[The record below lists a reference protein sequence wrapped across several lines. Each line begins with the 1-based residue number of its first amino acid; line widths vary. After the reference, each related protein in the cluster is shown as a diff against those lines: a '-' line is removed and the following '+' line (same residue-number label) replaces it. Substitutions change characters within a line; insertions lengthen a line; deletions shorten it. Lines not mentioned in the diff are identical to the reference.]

1 MTILS
6 DPYTSTSNEAMV
18 GDRRFPAVFP
28 PVSVPCSL
36 VQLSFP
42 STLMSASP
50 TTPRNEPE
58 YEGDYRP
65 ADAENPHAHLDP
77 FNVRVE
83 PADLTYLVQMADAL
97 NTTLDLQT
105 LLGRTSELVKAI
117 IDYRIFAI
125 FLLNDRTNEL
135 RMRFQIGHTPEI
147 ERMRLAMGKGVVG
160 QVALTRQPLLLN
172 DVTTDPNYLPANPD
186 VRSELA
192 VPLIAK
198 NRLIGVMDLE
208 SEQAGYFRPEHLHLL
223 TLTASRIAQAI
234 ENARLYAR
242 VSRQAQTLTVLN
254 EISAELT
261 SILELDPLL
270 ARIGQLLR
278 RLIDYQM
285 FSIMLL
291 DDKGETLITRYAWRF
306 GYAHAPLRRIPIT
319 SGLVGA
325 AVREWRPINVPD
337 VRKDSRYLAM
347 NPETRSELIVP
358 LFHKGRIIGVLD
370 LEHTRP
376 GFFNDDHQ
384 RTLTTMAAQ
393 VAIAIENA
401 RLYQAVSRQERQLE
415 KDIAMAREVQLR
427 LLPTSPPEQSHAD
440 LAVRFLPARTI
451 GGDLYDFVE
460 YSPHETAIMLG
471 DVSGKAAPAALFAA
485 LVSGIMRSAAI
496 QRPKPAEML
505 RALNDALQER
515 KLDSQYVTMLF
526 ALWNDEQRTLYVSN
540 SGAVQPIF
548 CRDGQSLT
556 VKSEGFPLGMFPDVT
571 YDEISIVTQPG
582 DLLVFISDGIT
593 DAENAQGEMYGSE
606 RLFKV
611 LGADPERTAGQ
622 IADAIM
628 EDVTRFQD
636 GKDRFDDE
644 TIIVLRVR

>member
-1 MTILS
+1 MSQT
-6 DPYTSTSNEAMV
+6 
-18 GDRRFPAVFP
+18 P
-28 PVSVPCSL
+28 PNP
-36 VQLSFP
+36 
-42 STLMSASP
+42 
-50 TTPRNEPE
+50 PRHDF
-58 YEGDYRP
+58 EGDYRP
-65 ADAENPHAHLDP
+65 ADSENPHAYLDP
-77 FNVRVE
+77 LNARVE
-83 PADLTYLVQMADAL
+83 PADFTYLVRLTDAL
-97 NTTLDLQT
+97 NTTLDLET
-105 LLGRTSELVKAI
+105 LLNRTSELVRAI
-117 IDYRIFAI
+117 INYRIFAI
-125 FLLNDRTNEL
+125 LLLNERTQEL
-135 RMRFQIGHTPEI
+135 RMRFQIGHTPEVQ
-147 ERMRLAMGKGVVG
+147 RMRFPLGKGIVG
-160 QVALTRQPLLLN
+160 QVALSRHPLLLN
-172 DVTTDPNYLPANPD
+172 DVAADENYIPANPD

-192 VPLIAK
+192 LPLIAK

-208 SEQAGYFRPEHLHLL
+208 SEEPNYFRPEHLHLL

-291 DDKGETLITRYAWRF
+291 DNKGETLITRYAWRF
-306 GYAHAPLRRIPIT
+306 GHAHAPLRRIPIT

-337 VRKDSRYLAM
+337 VRKDPRYLPM

-370 LEHTRP
+370 LEHTRA
-376 GFFNDDHQ
+376 GFFNEEHQ

-401 RLYQAVSRQERQLE
+401 RLYQAVSRQEKQLE
-415 KDIAMAREVQLR
+415 RDIATAREVQLR
-427 LLPTSPPEQSHAD
+427 LLPTAPPEHTRAEM
-440 LAVRFLPARTI
+440 AVRFLPARTI
-451 GGDLYDFVE
+451 GGDLYDFLDYE
-460 YSPHETAIMLG
+460 PDLTAIVLG
-471 DVSGKAAPAALFAA
+471 DVSGKAAPAALYAA

-496 QRPKPAEML
+496 HRPGPAEML
-505 RALNDALQER
+505 RSLNDSLQQR

-526 ALWNDEQRTLYVSN
+526 ALWNDETRTLTVAN
-540 SGAVQPIF
+540 SGAVQPVC
-548 CRDGQSLT
+548 CRAGQT
-556 VKSEGFPLGMFPDVT
+556 ITINAEGFPLGLFSDVT
-571 YDEISIVTQPG
+571 YDELTLAAQPG
-582 DLLVFISDGIT
+582 DVIVFVSDGIL
-593 DAENAQGEMYGSE
+593 DAENLQSEMYGQE
-606 RLFKV
+606 RLSA
-611 LGADPERTAGQ
+611 LMCANRDQSANH
-622 IADAIM
+622 IADAILA
-628 EDVTRFQD
+628 DVTRFQD

>member
-1 MTILS
+1 
-6 DPYTSTSNEAMV
+6 
-18 GDRRFPAVFP
+18 
-28 PVSVPCSL
+28 
-36 VQLSFP
+36 
-42 STLMSASP
+42 MSASP
-50 TTPRNEPE
+50 TTPREEPE

-65 ADAENPHAHLDP
+65 ADTENPHAHLDP
-77 FNVRVE
+77 LNVRVE
-83 PADLTYLVQMADAL
+83 PTDMAYLIQIADAL

-105 LLGRTSELVKAI
+105 LLSRTAELVRAVIHYK
-117 IDYRIFAI
+117 IFAI
-125 FLLNDRTNEL
+125 LLLNERSSDL
-135 RMRFQIGHTPEI
+135 RIRYQIGHSPEI
-147 ERMRLAMGKGVVG
+147 ERMRFPLGKGIVG
-160 QVALTRQPLLLN
+160 QVALTRQPILLN
-172 DVTTDPNYLPANPD
+172 DVMQDKNYIESNAE

-192 VPLIAK
+192 VPLIVK
-198 NRLIGVMDLE
+198 NRLIGVLDLE
-208 SEQAGYFRPEHLHLL
+208 SEHAGYFRPEHLHLL
-223 TLTASRIAQAI
+223 TLIASRIAQAI
-234 ENARLYAR
+234 ENARLYTR

-261 SILELDPLL
+261 SILDLDPLL

-285 FSIMLL
+285 FSILLL
-291 DDKGETLITRYAWRF
+291 DDEGDTLITRYAWRF

-337 VRKDSRYLAM
+337 VRKDPRYLPM
-347 NPETRSELIVP
+347 NAETRSELIVP

-370 LEHTRP
+370 LEHTRTS
-376 GFFNDDHQ
+376 FFNEDHE

-415 KDIAMAREVQLR
+415 RDIAMAREVQLR
-427 LLPTSPPEQSHAD
+427 LLPTSPPIHAHAD

-460 YSPHETAIMLG
+460 YEANEMAIVLG

-496 QRPKPAEML
+496 QRPKPAQML

-515 KLDSQYVTMLF
+515 RLESQYVTMLF
-526 ALWNDEQRTLYVSN
+526 ALWNDDTRSLNIAN

-548 CRDGQSLT
+548 CREGQSLT
-556 VKSEGFPLGMFPDVT
+556 VKAEGFPLGLFPDVT

-582 DLLVFISDGIT
+582 DVIVFVSDGIL
-593 DAENAQGEMYGSE
+593 DAENSQNDMYGSE
-606 RLFKV
+606 RLSAV
-611 LGADPERTAGQ
+611 LCGNREKSASL

-628 EDVTRFQD
+628 VDVTRFQD

>member
-1 MTILS
+1 M
-6 DPYTSTSNEAMV
+6 P
-18 GDRRFPAVFP
+18 
-28 PVSVPCSL
+28 
-36 VQLSFP
+36 
-42 STLMSASP
+42 ASP
-50 TTPRNEPE
+50 TTPREEPE
-58 YEGDYRP
+58 FEGDYRP
-65 ADAENPHAHLDP
+65 ADSENPHAHLDP
-77 FNVRVE
+77 LNVRVE
-83 PADLTYLVQMADAL
+83 PADFNYLVQMADAL

-105 LLGRTSELVKAI
+105 LLRRTSELFQSI
-117 IDYRIFAI
+117 IHYRIFAI
-125 FLLNDRTNEL
+125 LLLNDRTHDL

-147 ERMRLAMGKGVVG
+147 ERMRFPLGKGIVG
-160 QVALTRQPLLLN
+160 QVALTRQPILLN
-172 DVTTDPNYLPANPD
+172 DVTTDENYISANPS

-192 VPLIAK
+192 VPLVAK

-208 SEQAGYFRPEHLHLL
+208 SEEAGYFKPEHLHLL

-337 VRKDSRYLAM
+337 VRKDPRYLPM
-347 NPETRSELIVP
+347 NSETRSELIVP

-376 GFFNDDHQ
+376 GFFNEEHE
-384 RTLTTMAAQ
+384 RALTTMAAQ

-415 KDIAMAREVQLR
+415 RDIAMAREVQLR
-427 LLPTSPPEQSHAD
+427 LLPTSPPEQAHAD

-460 YSPHETAIMLG
+460 YEPGETAIVLG

-485 LVSGIMRSAAI
+485 LVSGIMRSAAL
-496 QRPKPAEML
+496 QRPKPAPML
-505 RALNDALQER
+505 RILNDALQER
-515 KLDSQYVTMLF
+515 KLESQYVTMLF
-526 ALWNDEQRTLYVSN
+526 ALWNDASRTMQVAN
-540 SGAVQPIF
+540 SGAIQPIF

-556 VKSEGFPLGMFPDVT
+556 IKSEGFPLGMFPDVE
-571 YDEISIVTQPG
+571 YEEISIVTQPG
-582 DLLVFISDGIT
+582 DILVFVSDGIL
-593 DAENAQGEMYGSE
+593 DAENAQNEMYGSE
-606 RLFKV
+606 RLSKI
-611 LGADPERTAGQ
+611 LGSNPEQSASQ
-622 IADAIM
+622 VADAILA
-628 EDVTRFQD
+628 DVTQFQD

-644 TIIVLRVR
+644 TIIVLKVR

>member
-1 MTILS
+1 MPTI
-6 DPYTSTSNEAMV
+6 PT
-18 GDRRFPAVFP
+18 P
-28 PVSVPCSL
+28 PPD
-36 VQLSFP
+36 Q
-42 STLMSASP
+42 
-50 TTPRNEPE
+50 PE

-65 ADAENPHAHLDP
+65 AASDNPHAHLDAQ
-77 FNVRVE
+77 NIRVE
-83 PADLTYLVQMADAL
+83 PADLTYLVQLADAL
-97 NTTLDLQT
+97 NTTLDLET
-105 LLGRTSELVKAI
+105 LLIRTSELVRAI
-117 IDYRIFAI
+117 INYRIFAI
-125 FLLNDRTNEL
+125 LLLNDRTHEL
-135 RMRFQIGHTPEI
+135 RIRFQIGHTPEVQ
-147 ERMRLAMGKGVVG
+147 RMRIPVGKGVVG
-160 QVALTRQPLLLN
+160 QVALTREPLLIN
-172 DVTTDPNYLPANPD
+172 DVTSVEAYISANPE

-208 SEQAGYFRPEHLHLL
+208 SEEVGHFRPEHLHLL
-223 TLTASRIAQAI
+223 ALTASRIAQAI
-234 ENARLYAR
+234 ENARLYTR

-261 SILELDPLL
+261 SILDLDPLL

-337 VRKDSRYLAM
+337 VRKDQRYLEM

-370 LEHTRP
+370 LEHTRCN
-376 GFFNDDHQ
+376 FFNEEHE

-401 RLYQAVSRQERQLE
+401 RLYQAVKRQEQQLE
-415 KDIAMAREVQLR
+415 RDIAMAREVQLR
-427 LLPTSPPEQSHAD
+427 LLPPTAPEHPHAE

-451 GGDLYDFVE
+451 GGDLYDFVD
-460 YSPHETAIMLG
+460 YGPGQTAIVLG

-485 LVSGIMRSAAI
+485 LVSGIMRSAAL
-496 QRPKPAEML
+496 QHPEPAQML
-505 RALNDALQER
+505 ATLNDALQER
-515 KLDSQYVTMLF
+515 RLESQYVTMLF
-526 ALWNDEQRTLYVSN
+526 ALWNDEKRTLQVAN
-540 SGAVQPIF
+540 SGAVQPVF
-548 CRDGQSLT
+548 CRAGQSQT
-556 VKSEGFPLGMFPDVT
+556 VRAEGLPLGLFPNVT
-571 YDEISIVTQPG
+571 YEEFNVTTEPG
-582 DLLVFISDGIT
+582 DAIVFISDGIL
-593 DAENAQGEMYGSE
+593 DAENEQGEMYGEE
-606 RLFKV
+606 RL
-611 LGADPERTAGQ
+611 ADLLCSIREQPAAR
-622 IADAIM
+622 IAEAIM
-628 EDVTRFQD
+628 AEVTRFQ
-636 GKDRFDDE
+636 GTRDRFDDE